1 MRRRRS
7 SYDGNVVVDVDDELA
22 ARAPIFSPFFPFLS
36 FYSIS
41 SPRGGKKISS
51 GSASERTREKE
62 RERKRRG
69 RERERESER
78 ARERARERA
87 GEKEK

>member
-69 RERERESER
+69 RERERE
-78 ARERARERA
+78 RERESERERA